1 MDKKLKP
8 KVKQVHDELN
18 RNIKLLLAN
27 ESTADHKKA
36 MRLQRIVV
44 DLQRADS
51 MQYVHRIIENANL
64 VLRRQ

>member
-1 MDKKLKP
+1 MDKKLKL

-27 ESTADHKKA
+27 DSPADHKTA
-36 MRLQRIVV
+36 MRLQRVVV

-51 MQYVHRIIENANL
+51 MQYVNRIIENANL
-64 VLRRQ
+64 VLRR

>member
-1 MDKKLKP
+1 MDKKLKL

-27 ESTADHKKA
+27 QSAADHKTA
-36 MRLQRIVV
+36 MRLQRVAA

-51 MQYVHRIIENANL
+51 MQYVNRIIENAKL
-64 VLRRQ
+64 VLRQ